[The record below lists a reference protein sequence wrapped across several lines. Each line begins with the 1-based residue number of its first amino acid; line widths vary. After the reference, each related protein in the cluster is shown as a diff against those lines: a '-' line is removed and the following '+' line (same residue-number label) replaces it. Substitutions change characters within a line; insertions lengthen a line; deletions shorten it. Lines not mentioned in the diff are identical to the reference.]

1 MGLRSPSER
10 SAATPPSADG
20 SSLSLRFIVS
30 FISPSGLGFL
40 LQSFWDCA
48 RPSREGLSS
57 PREAVRTAAG
67 PHARWPV
74 FSGGRVAFPTA
85 RVWDRPACGG
95 IAGPRS
101 RTRRHRLLRVPSL
114 LQEKAQKCRNSLSE
128 AGTAKVVFGALPF
141 PVVNSGS
148 HRNSVW
154 DTFEKC
160 FVCLRVPP
168 GRAAHRSLPSGAVR
182 TRPVPARPSDGQ
194 HRSPQ
199 TERPARLQPLSRKAA
214 TPVPGASTG
223 P

>member
-1 MGLRSPSER
+1 MFREQLPAPPGLGRLHSILRGCRKTLGNYSPICKIAVRPAAQGREGMGLRSPSER

-74 FSGGRVAFPTA
+74 FSGGCVAFPTA

-101 RTRRHRLLRVPSL
+101 RTRRHRLLRVPSSRKRL
-114 LQEKAQKCRNSLSE
+114 RNVGIPSLRRGPQRSFL
-128 AGTAKVVFGALPF
+128 VHF
-141 PVVNSGS
+141 PV
-148 HRNSVW
+148 
-154 DTFEKC
+154 
-160 FVCLRVPP
+160 L
-168 GRAAHRSLPSGAVR
+168 L
-182 TRPVPARPSDGQ
+182 
-194 HRSPQ
+194 
-199 TERPARLQPLSRKAA
+199 
-214 TPVPGASTG
+214 
-223 P
+223 